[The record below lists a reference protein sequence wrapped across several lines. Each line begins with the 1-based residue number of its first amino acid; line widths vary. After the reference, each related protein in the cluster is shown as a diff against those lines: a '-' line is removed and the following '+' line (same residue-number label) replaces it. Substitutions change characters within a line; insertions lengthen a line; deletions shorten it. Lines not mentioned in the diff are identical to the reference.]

1 MVMRKTS
8 YIVRSILVFIILLLV
23 MAGSTVLICLLN
35 DILRGQFVSIFDT
48 LQTAVSSTYDGA
60 LRYYV
65 FLAYAV
71 IGIIIFGCWY
81 RYRFINPFK
90 GMQRNYQS
98 GFTLLTIL
106 TLVIA
111 AFGIQFV
118 GDSIV
123 SIADRIAPVIAG
135 SYHEQISSM
144 GIGQSL
150 SPLML
155 LYVVVLGPILEE
167 LVFRGLIYRFSRL
180 ALPFWGANIL
190 QAALF
195 AVFHGNIIQGI
206 YAFIFGIVL
215 GYIAHRGRGIR
226 YSLFTHIAINA
237 LGCFFAGF
245 FETLT
250 TSFTGLS
257 ILIGVILIV
266 FSAFAFSVEFHPLHK
281 TKPVGQRPE

>member
-1 MVMRKTS
+1 MKKAA
-8 YIVRSILVFIILLLV
+8 YIVRCILVFIIMLLV
-23 MAGSTVLICLLN
+23 QFGSLVLICVLN
-35 DILRGQFVSIFDT
+35 SILTGQGVNIADILSSSIKG
-48 LQTAVSSTYDGA
+48 AYDPS
-60 LRYYV
+60 LRVYI
-65 FLAYAV
+65 FLAFAI
-71 IGIIIFGCWY
+71 IGIIVFGSWY
-81 RYRFINPFK
+81 RYRFIAPFK

-118 GDSIV
+118 GDAIV
-123 SIADRIAPVIAG
+123 SIMGRIAPAVSANYQEMIAAT
-135 SYHEQISSM
+135 
-144 GIGQSL
+144 GIGQGF

-155 LYVVVLGPILEE
+155 LYVVVLGPIMEE
-167 LVFRGLIYRFSRL
+167 LVFRGLIYRFARL

-195 AVFHGNIIQGI
+195 AVYHGNIVQGI

-215 GYIAHRGRGIR
+215 GYIAHRGHGIR

-237 LGCFFAGF
+237 LGWFFIGF
-245 FETLT
+245 FDTVT
-250 TSFTGLS
+250 GSFTGLS
-257 ILIGVILIV
+257 ILIGIILII
-266 FSAFAFSVEFHPLHK
+266 FSMFAFSVEFHPLHK

>member
-1 MVMRKTS
+1 
-8 YIVRSILVFIILLLV
+8 
-23 MAGSTVLICLLN
+23 
-35 DILRGQFVSIFDT
+35 
-48 LQTAVSSTYDGA
+48 
-60 LRYYV
+60 
-65 FLAYAV
+65 
-71 IGIIIFGCWY
+71 
-81 RYRFINPFK
+81 
-90 GMQRNYQS
+90 
-98 GFTLLTIL
+98 
-106 TLVIA
+106 
-111 AFGIQFV
+111 
-118 GDSIV
+118 
-123 SIADRIAPVIAG
+123 
-135 SYHEQISSM
+135 M

-195 AVFHGNIIQGI
+195 AVFH
-206 YAFIFGIVL
+206 

>member
-1 MVMRKTS
+1 MKKTS
-8 YIVRSILVFIILLLV
+8 YIVRCILVFIILFLV
-23 MAGSTVLICLLN
+23 LAGSTLLICVLN
-35 DILRGQFVSIFDT
+35 DILRGQFVSFFDS
-48 LQTAVSSTYDGA
+48 LRFAAAGTYEGN
-60 LRYYV
+60 LRYYI
-65 FLAYAV
+65 FLAYSV
-71 IGIIIFGCWY
+71 IGIIIFGSWY

-111 AFGIQFV
+111 AFGVQFV

-123 SIADRIAPVIAG
+123 SVMDRITPAIAA
-135 SYHEQISSM
+135 SYHEQITTM

-155 LYVVVLGPILEE
+155 LYVVVLGPIMEE
-167 LVFRGLIYRFSRL
+167 LVFRGLIYRFARL
-180 ALPFWGANIL
+180 ALPFWGANVL

-195 AVFHGNIIQGI
+195 AVMHGNLIQGI
-206 YAFIFGIVL
+206 YAFIFGLVL
-215 GYIAHRGRGIR
+215 GYIAHRGHGIR
-226 YSLFTHIAINA
+226 YSLFAHIAINA

-245 FETLT
+245 FETVSS
-250 TSFTGLS
+250 SFTGLA

-266 FSAFAFSVEFHPLHK
+266 FAAFAFSVEFHPLHK
-281 TKPVGQRPE
+281 TKPVGQKES

>member
-1 MVMRKTS
+1 MKKAS
-8 YIVRSILVFIILLLV
+8 YIVRSILVFIILFLILT
-23 MAGSTVLICLLN
+23 GSTVLICLLN
-35 DILRGQFVSIFDT
+35 DILSGQFVSVFDS
-48 LQTAVSSTYDGA
+48 LLSAVNGTYDGN
-60 LRYYV
+60 LRYYI
-65 FLAYAV
+65 FLAYSV
-71 IGIIIFGCWY
+71 IGIIVFGSWY

-106 TLVIA
+106 TLVIT

-123 SIADRIAPVIAG
+123 SIMDRITPTFAA
-135 SYHEQISSM
+135 SYHEQIATM

-150 SPLML
+150 APLML
-155 LYVVVLGPILEE
+155 LYVVVLGPIMEE
-167 LVFRGLIYRFSRL
+167 LAFRGLIYRFSRL
-180 ALPFWGANIL
+180 ALPFWGANVL

-195 AVFHGNIIQGI
+195 GIFHANLVQAI
-206 YAFIFGIVL
+206 YAFIFGLVL

-226 YSLFTHIAINA
+226 YSLFTHIAVNA

-245 FETLT
+245 FETVSG
-250 TSFTGLS
+250 SFTGLA

-266 FSAFAFSVEFHPLHK
+266 FAVFAFSVEFHPLHK
-281 TKPVGQRPE
+281 TKPVGQKEES

>member
-1 MVMRKTS
+1 MKKTG
-8 YIVRSILVFIILLLV
+8 YIVRCILVFVIIFLV
-23 MAGSTVLICLLN
+23 LAGSMVLVCFLN
-35 DILRGQFVSIFDT
+35 DFLSGHSVNILDT
-48 LQTAVSSTYDGA
+48 MQSVVTGTYDSS
-60 LRYYV
+60 LRLYI
-65 FLAYAV
+65 FLIFSV
-71 IGIIIFGCWY
+71 IGIIVFGSWY

-106 TLVIA
+106 TLVIV

-118 GDSIV
+118 GESIV
-123 SIADRIAPVIAG
+123 SIMDKITPAMAA
-135 SYHEQISSM
+135 SYHEQITAM

-155 LYVVVLGPILEE
+155 LYVVVLGPIMEE
-167 LVFRGLIYRFSRL
+167 LAFRGLIYRFARL

-195 AVFHGNIIQGI
+195 GIYHGNVIQAI
-206 YAFIFGIVL
+206 YAFIFGLVL

-226 YSLFTHIAINA
+226 YSLFAHIAVNA

-245 FETLT
+245 FKTVSG
-250 TSFTGLS
+250 SFTGLAL
-257 ILIGVILIV
+257 LIGVILIV
-266 FSAFAFSVEFHPLHK
+266 FAVFAFSVEFHPLHK
-281 TKPVGQRPE
+281 TKPVGQKAES